1 MSPEQQF
8 EALAA
13 RREKTPMHELDAFF
27 DALPDVSETFMIG
40 EWDGGVF
47 NTGHPGEQ
55 QLGALGWAGKTFRS
69 RNDVDPMVS
78 RQPDGQRTANPV
90 LGTAVLRRVE
100 YRGVV
105 TATMIYDKHAIF
117 DHFRAVNNDTVIGVM
132 DRKGETQVLYF
143 WLRRCRV

>member
-40 EWDGGVF
+40 
-47 NTGHPGEQ
+47 
-55 QLGALGWAGKTFRS
+55 
-69 RNDVDPMVS
+69 
-78 RQPDGQRTANPV
+78 
-90 LGTAVLRRVE
+90 
-100 YRGVV
+100 
-105 TATMIYDKHAIF
+105 
-117 DHFRAVNNDTVIGVM
+117 VM
-132 DRKGETQVLYF
+132 DRKGETQALYF